1 MTVDRSDQPNLL
13 LLAIVFEG
21 GMAVVAVAL
30 GLLLERPPLAQI
42 ETTWEGALLGC
53 VATLPLLV
61 MLFALLRFNWAPI
74 AELRRLVREMVVP
87 MFAGTGWLQIALIAA
102 LAGIGEEMLFRGV
115 IQEAISARFA
125 PWLGLL
131 SASILFGLAHPI
143 SKAYG
148 VLAGLMGFYLGLLA
162 IVTDN
167 LLVPIIAHGL
177 YDFIALLCLLHEA
190 KNQDSPKPDASAVS

>member
-1 MTVDRSDQPNLL
+1 
-13 LLAIVFEG
+13 
-21 GMAVVAVAL
+21 
-30 GLLLERPPLAQI
+30 
-42 ETTWEGALLGC
+42 
-53 VATLPLLV
+53 
-61 MLFALLRFNWAPI
+61 
-74 AELRRLVREMVVP
+74 
-87 MFAGTGWLQIALIAA
+87 
-102 LAGIGEEMLFRGV
+102 MLFRGV
-115 IQEAISARFA
+115 IQGAISAPIRTLLA
-125 PWLGLL
+125 LL
-131 SASILFGLAHPI
+131 SVSILFGLAHPI